1 MSDLELKGI
10 LAAVTTPF
18 TADGGAIDEQTLRG
32 QVERLIEAGVHGLVP
47 VGSTG
52 EFSSLTLEEHKRVI
66 ELHVEAAN
74 HRVPVIAGVGTLT
87 TRGTAELAV
96 FAERVG
102 ANAIM
107 VVPPFYDPLDF
118 EGVQAFLAT
127 VSKASSLP
135 ICYYNIPS
143 ISGCRLS
150 AAQLAELGSIEHVDY
165 LKDTSGDAPALS
177 QLLHLY
183 GDDIKAFNGWD
194 SLTFFGIASG
204 AEAAIWGAAGLV
216 PDQAVELLARA
227 GGEGRP
233 GPGSRAVGAAAQ
245 AQRLPRVRQLRR
257 GRQGRPRPD
266 RPLRRPGPRARPAA
280 SGREA
285 RRVEGDPRS
294 RRRDDRRLI

>member
-18 TADGGAIDEQTLRG
+18 TADGGAIDEQNLRG

-66 ELHVEAAN
+66 ELYVEAAN
-74 HRVPVIAGVGTLT
+74 RRVPVIAGVGTLT
-87 TRGTAELAV
+87 TRGTAELAA

-118 EGVQAFLAT
+118 EGVKAFLTT
-127 VSKASSLP
+127 VSTASNLP

-143 ISGCRLS
+143 ISGCQLS
-150 AAQLAELGSIEHVDY
+150 AAELAELGSIEHVDY

-183 GDDIKAFNGWD
+183 SDDIKAFNGWD

-216 PDQAVELLARA
+216 PDQAVELWHVLAEK
-227 GGEGRP
+227 GDL
-233 GPGSRAVGAAAQ
+233 V
-245 AQRLPRVRQLRR
+245 
-257 GRQGRPRPD
+257 
-266 RPLRRPGPRARPAA
+266 RARELWAPLLKLCAFLESVNYVAGVKAGLDLIGQSAGPA
-280 SGREA
+280 REPVLPLSA
-285 RRVEGDPRS
+285 EKRAELKEILEAAGVKTVEG
-294 RRRDDRRLI
+294 

>member
-18 TADGGAIDEQTLRG
+18 TADGGAIDEQNLRG

-66 ELHVEAAN
+66 ELYVEAAN
-74 HRVPVIAGVGTLT
+74 RRVPVIAGVGTLT
-87 TRGTAELAV
+87 TRGTAELAA

-118 EGVQAFLAT
+118 EGVKAFLTT
-127 VSKASSLP
+127 VSTASNLP

-143 ISGCRLS
+143 ISGCQLS
-150 AAQLAELGSIEHVDY
+150 AAELAELGSIEHVDY

-183 GDDIKAFNGWD
+183 SDDIKAFNGWD

-204 AEAAIWGAAGLV
+204 AEAAIW
-216 PDQAVELLARA
+216 E
-227 GGEGRP
+227 
-233 GPGSRAVGAAAQ
+233 
-245 AQRLPRVRQLRR
+245 
-257 GRQGRPRPD
+257 
-266 RPLRRPGPRARPAA
+266 PRASSPTRPSSCGMCWRRRATWSGLASCGRRCSSSAPSSSRSTTLRASRPA
-280 SGREA
+280 ST
-285 RRVEGDPRS
+285 
-294 RRRDDRRLI
+294 